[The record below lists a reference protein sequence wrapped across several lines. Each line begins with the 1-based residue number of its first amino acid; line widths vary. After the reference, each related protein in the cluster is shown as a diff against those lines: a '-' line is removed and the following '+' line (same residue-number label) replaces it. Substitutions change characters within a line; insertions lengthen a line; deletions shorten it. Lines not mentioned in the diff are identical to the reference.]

1 MLSRWIA
8 DRLQCVQLGEA
19 TTFKNLSL
27 FPLLNGTPGAP
38 DYLTLEEAL
47 QAGLVSVTEVHESGE
62 VNALK
67 VINRAPQAV
76 LIVDG
81 EELVGAKQNRVV
93 NLTILVPAEQTVVI
107 PVTCVEQGRW
117 HHVSRG
123 FRTSPQTMAAT
134 MRARKS
140 RQVYYRRET
149 VGDALADQG
158 ALWEHI
164 SMLAMDM
171 GVHSATEALSDIYAQ
186 YEPTLRDYE
195 RAFQPHEG
203 QVGALF
209 AVNGRIVSLDL
220 FDYARTFALYF
231 PKLLRS
237 VALDAIA
244 YFQPQFTPLS
254 REAAQQFLER
264 VARADARGFP
274 TVGEG
279 EDVRLRGAG
288 VVGSALVAHERV
300 VHLCA
305 FALPDSTDTPDDRS
319 FDLFTSLSRPS
330 ARLRRQRL

>member
-1 MLSRWIA
+1 MLSLLKE
-8 DRLQCVQLGEA
+8 RLQCVRMEEA
-19 TTFKNLSL
+19 ICFKNLSL
-27 FPLLNGTPGAP
+27 FPLLNGVPGDP

-47 QAGLVSVTEVHESGE
+47 QAGLVSVTEVHESGV
-62 VNALK
+62 VNELM
-67 VINRAPQAV
+67 VTNRASQAV

-93 NLTILVPAEQTVVI
+93 NLTILVPAQQTVVI

-117 HHVSRG
+117 HHVSRS
-123 FRTSPQTMAAT
+123 FRASAQTMAAR
-134 MRARKS
+134 MRASKS

-149 VGDALADQG
+149 VGDAMADQV
-158 ALWEHI
+158 ALWQDI
-164 SMLAMDM
+164 SAMSSEM
-171 GVHSATEALSDIYAQ
+171 EVFSPTEAMSDIYAQ

-195 RAFQPHEG
+195 QAFQPLEG

-209 AVNGRIVSLDL
+209 TVNGHIVSLDL
-220 FDYARTFALYF
+220 FDYPRTFALYF

-254 REAAQQFLER
+254 REAAQQFLQR
-264 VARADARGFP
+264 VAHADARGYP

-279 EDVRLRGAG
+279 EDVRFRGRG
-288 VVGSALVAHERV
+288 VIGSALVARGRV

-305 FALPDSTDTPDDRS
+305 FALPDSPDTDENRR
-319 FDLFTSLSRPS
+319 FELFTSLSRPS
-330 ARLRRQRL
+330 IRQRRQGR